1 MWLVKKEF
9 NGLNNVIDR
18 DIVDVFSSIFHDNI
32 IDTQHHSPAI
42 ELHEDDNSMRLAVAL
57 PGYEKKDISIEY
69 EDGYVILNAEKKTE
83 SKDNAKPVYSELG
96 YSSLARKVYV
106 GDVDFN
112 LATATLKQ
120 GLLSIEL
127 PKIEKKK
134 ALKLEIK

>member
-18 DIVDVFSSIFHDNI
+18 DIFDVFSSIFHDKI
-32 IDTQHHSPAI
+32 TDIQHHRLPI

-96 YSSLARKVYV
+96 YSSLTRKVYV

-120 GLLSIEL
+120 GLLFIEL